1 MFNKNCHKSTINDM
15 FAKTDSYTCGL
26 FRAYY
31 LEYKPNTDYTV
42 WLDNCGC
49 LEVSHNA
56 PEGSGP
62 EVIYSAS
69 GLDSL
74 TEYELL
80 MLALGA
86 IKTYLL

>member
-1 MFNKNCHKSTINDM
+1 MFDKNCHKSTINDM

-26 FRAYY
+26 FRSWYF
-31 LEYKPNTDYTV
+31 EYKPNTNYTV

-49 LEVSHNA
+49 LEVSHNE
-56 PEGSGP
+56 PDGLGP
-62 EVIYSAS
+62 EIIYSAS

-86 IKTYLL
+86 IKTYLV